1 MADGAASHKLGAAE
15 NQLTI
20 DYWLTEN
27 TATLTPES
35 SPILRLSA
43 SVAGSGAAKTIKIT
57 RFNARIDA
65 TGAVLAN
72 DTGDFAIDAPRSY
85 SSSVVV
91 PGNAPDQD
99 TRIIF
104 TFDLLTETA
113 PGSGIFTRQTITDDL
128 ALAYTLQTP
137 PPLAAPL
144 TPLQVAGALP
154 VQG

>member
-20 DYWLTEN
+20 DYWMTDD

-35 SPILRLSA
+35 APILRLSA
-43 SVAGSGAAKTIKIT
+43 TVAGSGASKAIKIT

-65 TGAVLAN
+65 TGTVLAN
-72 DTGDFAIDAPRSY
+72 DTGDFAIDAPHSY
-85 SSSVVV
+85 SSSIVI
-91 PGNAPDQD
+91 PGKAPDRA

-113 PGSGIFTRQTITDDL
+113 PGTGIFTRQTITDDL
-128 ALAYTLQTP
+128 ALAFTLQAP
-137 PPLAAPL
+137 PPAPPV
-144 TPLQVAGALP
+144 TPLPMAGASPL
-154 VQG
+154 QG